1 MELLYWLRI
10 DLADYVERC
19 KLAHLEDCRRR
30 VEDEARRLMH
40 LEEPLST

>member
-1 MELLYWLRI
+1 MELLNWLRI

-19 KLAHLEDCRRR
+19 KLAHQEDSRRR
-30 VEDEARRLMH
+30 VEDDARRLVH